1 MPQLRE
7 ADATEYCAVR
17 TQRPVYAT
25 PYAMPNTNTPSTLL
39 LLPGLSGR
47 PKSLFFRSF
56 NQPMVTLH
64 ETRQLQPSSR
74 RGEPRADGQSRHRW
88 QCQGRVPENH
98 GPPPLGSAADMRPYS
113 CFVLRASSVVLF
125 CHPVPVY
132 LPLAELN
139 CGPGVA
145 EAVED
150 LWIIPRHSDSSY
162 RTIMMRPSGRQN
174 GFTPQEYP
182 ELLQELLSRP
192 KALFFFPNAVLFT

>member
-1 MPQLRE
+1 
-7 ADATEYCAVR
+7 
-17 TQRPVYAT
+17 
-25 PYAMPNTNTPSTLL
+25 MPNTNTPSTLL

-64 ETRQLQPSSR
+64 ETRQLEPSR
-74 RGEPRADGQSRHRW
+74 RTKSRWPEPAPVAMPRKGPRKSRTSATGFRGRYAAILVRRASGFK
-88 QCQGRVPENH
+88 C
-98 GPPPLGSAADMRPYS
+98 
-113 CFVLRASSVVLF
+113 CFVLPSR
-125 CHPVPVY
+125 PVY

-150 LWIIPRHSDSSY
+150 LWIIPRHSDSSC

-174 GFTPQEYP
+174 GFTPREYP
-182 ELLQELLSRP
+182 ELLQEQLFWPTASSVSPMPSFLP
-192 KALFFFPNAVLFT
+192 KAGSFWCPYFFLFLFY